1 MKMQPDRIA
10 GVNVIGGYNAQ
21 SVEVLGQREWRESV
35 LLPWQGTP
43 EAWNVAR
50 YEDLSATHFERIA
63 ALGPELVL
71 FGSGQRL
78 RFARPEWLQPLI
90 ARGIGCESMDTKAAC
105 RTYNLLAAEGRSV
118 VAALLLGAA

>member
-35 LLPWQGTP
+35 LLPWQGAP
-43 EAWNVAR
+43 EAWNAAR
-50 YEDLSATHFERIA
+50 FDDLSAAHFERVA

-71 FGSGQRL
+71 FGSGERL
-78 RFARPEWLQPLI
+78 RFAKAEWLRPLI

-105 RTYNLLAAEGRSV
+105 RTYNLLVGEGRSV
-118 VAALLLGAA
+118 VAALLLGSA